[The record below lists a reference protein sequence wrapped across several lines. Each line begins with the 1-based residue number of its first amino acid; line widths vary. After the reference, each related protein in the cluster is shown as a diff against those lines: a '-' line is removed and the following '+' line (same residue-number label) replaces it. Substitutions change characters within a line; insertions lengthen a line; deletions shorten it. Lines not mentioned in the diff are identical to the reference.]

1 MSSLTSAVRELR
13 GLNDHP
19 GDHSKISIK
28 THYVEMSCIQFIC
41 WIHLNLNICIFFT
54 ALPLLFPCCFALDS
68 LICIKYLG
76 LFIILG
82 LLDLI

>member
-19 GDHSKISIK
+19 GDLSKISIK

-41 WIHLNLNICIFFT
+41 WINLNLNICIFFT
-54 ALPLLFPCCFALDS
+54 LRPSSIVSLLF
-68 LICIKYLG
+68 CIRFFNMYKIFG
-76 LFIILG
+76 IIYYFRLT
-82 LLDLI
+82 